1 MSSATQKQGG
11 KKNHKEL
18 DVVELHRVEYY
29 FFTLNCND
37 TCNNMVVGSYRLRAA
52 DDVFLLG
59 GIHPRWN
66 VKKTHLGTFLGCDES
81 LWDSSLP
88 RTSTC
93 TKYTHNTNNKL

>member
-18 DVVELHRVEYY
+18 DVVELHRVEYDVFLPRIVFY
-29 FFTLNCND
+29 I
-37 TCNNMVVGSYRLRAA
+37 VIGSYMLRAA

-66 VKKTHLGTFLGCDES
+66 VKKSHLGTFLGCDES